1 MDLGLKGKRVL
12 VTGGTRG
19 IGAAIVR
26 CFLDEGADVAFCA
39 RNAEEVDATSK
50 ELQSKGFKV
59 LGSSCDVSD
68 AAALAGWIQASAEA
82 LGGID
87 IFVPNVSGG
96 AQQGEEGWKSA
107 FEVDLMATVRGCDIA
122 LPYLAASDAGA
133 VVVIASIAGLE
144 AFGGPSAYNTIK
156 AGLVSYA
163 SQLGAAAAPHGVR
176 VNTVS
181 PGPIHVDDGFW
192 GVVQR
197 TNKEAYDAT
206 ASRHPMGRLGSV
218 EEVANCVA
226 FLASP
231 AANWVTRANLVVDG
245 GFLNRVQF

>member
-26 CFLDEGADVAFCA
+26 CFLNEGADVAFCA
-39 RNAEEVDATSK
+39 RNAEEVEATSK
-50 ELQSKGFKV
+50 ELQSRGFKA
-59 LGSSCDVSD
+59 LGSSCDVSG
-68 AAALAGWIQASAEA
+68 AAALAEWIQASVEA

-107 FEVDLMATVRGCDIA
+107 FEVDLMATVRGCDTA

-133 VVVIASIAGLE
+133 IVVIASIAGLE

-192 GVVQR
+192 GAVQR

-231 AANWVTRANLVVDG
+231 VANWVTRANLVVDG